1 MLRIPIP
8 GRDLLVLEHLVC
20 DLNGTL
26 AEDGLLFEGVS
37 GRLVAL
43 SASLTVHIL
52 TADTHGT
59 GGAVAEQLRQACIA
73 AGQEQSPRWEYVQTG
88 IDKERYVRDLGA
100 HAVVAIGNG
109 ANDEA
114 MFRIAG
120 LSIVVLGS
128 EGASPS
134 TLLAAHVVVKSSLDG
149 LDLLLY
155 PDRLTAT
162 LRP

>member
-8 GRDLLVLEHLVC
+8 GREALTLEHLVC

-26 AEDGLLFEGVS
+26 AEDGLLLDGVA
-37 GRLVAL
+37 GRLAQVGRLLA
-43 SASLTVHIL
+43 VHIV

-59 GGAVAEQLRQACIA
+59 LEQVSEQVRSACVAADVRSPHWERIGAGAEKAL
-73 AGQEQSPRWEYVQTG
+73 YVQQ
-88 IDKERYVRDLGA
+88 LGA
-100 HAVVAIGNG
+100 AHTVVMGNG

-114 MFRIAG
+114 MFQHAALRIGVLAG
-120 LSIVVLGS
+120 EGAYPRTLHAADIVVT
-128 EGASPS
+128 SP
-134 TLLAAHVVVKSSLDG
+134 AYA

-155 PDRLTAT
+155 PERLAAT